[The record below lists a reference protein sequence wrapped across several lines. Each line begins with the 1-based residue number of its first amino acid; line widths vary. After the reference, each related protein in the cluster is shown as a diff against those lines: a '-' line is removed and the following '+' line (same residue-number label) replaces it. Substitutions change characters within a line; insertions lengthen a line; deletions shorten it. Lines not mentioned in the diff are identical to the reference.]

1 MAKWLFK
8 SEPDVWGW
16 NAQVAKGDAGE
27 EWGGVRNYQARNN
40 MRAMGGVVSR
50 STRASSPRVTEHQLE
65 SKTCQEEIPWDRL

>member
-40 MRAMGGVVSR
+40 KLDEAGTYGYLVQGVVP
-50 STRASSPRVTEHQLE
+50 ASAWQQAA
-65 SKTCQEEIPWDRL
+65 KTMKTV